1 MLGSGTVGNEL
12 SWQEGCSLLCLSDEL
27 RVILSG
33 PEGDSRVG
41 KVKIVLFLVFGKT
54 ISY

>member
-1 MLGSGTVGNEL
+1 MLGSGRIGNEL
-12 SWQEGCSLLCLSDEL
+12 SWQEGSSLLCLSDGERATL
-27 RVILSG
+27 GGS
-33 PEGDSRVG
+33 EGDSRVG